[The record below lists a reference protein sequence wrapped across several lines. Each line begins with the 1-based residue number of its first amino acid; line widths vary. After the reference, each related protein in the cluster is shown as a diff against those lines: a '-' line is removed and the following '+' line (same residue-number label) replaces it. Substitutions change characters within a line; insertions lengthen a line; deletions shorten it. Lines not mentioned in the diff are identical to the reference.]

1 MKIVI
6 KPEVMFK
13 KISPYRIEDNVFQLM
28 DKDWMLVTAG
38 KLGDVNTMTAS
49 WGHLGIMWNL
59 PVAICYIRPQRHT
72 FGFAN
77 RYDDY
82 TLSFF
87 PKGHREMLKFC
98 GTKSGRD
105 HDKIGETGL
114 VPLETEAGNIYFE
127 QARLVLEC
135 RKIYQDDMREE
146 NFVRPEIAEKNY
158 AKKDFH
164 RFYFGEIINAWV
176 RE

>member
-1 MKIVI
+1 
-6 KPEVMFK
+6 MFK
-13 KISPYRIEDNVFQLM
+13 KISPYDLDENVFNLL
-28 DKDWMLVTAG
+28 DKEWMLITAG
-38 KLGDVNTMTAS
+38 KGSDVNTMTAS

-77 RYDDY
+77 RHDDY

-87 PKGHREMLKFC
+87 GAGHRDILKFC
-98 GTKSGRD
+98 GSKSGRD
-105 HDKIGETGL
+105 HDKIRETGL
-114 VPLETEAGNIYFE
+114 VPLETESGNIYFK

-135 RKIYQDDMREE
+135 KKIYQDDFRAE

-158 AKKDFH
+158 PNNDFH
-164 RFYFGEIINAWV
+164 RFYFGEIIQALV
-176 RE
+176 KK

>member
-1 MKIVI
+1 
-6 KPEVMFK
+6 MFK
-13 KISPYRIEDNVFQLM
+13 KISPFDIDDNVFKMM

-38 KLGDVNTMTAS
+38 TRDHVNTMTAS

-77 RYDDY
+77 DNDCY

-87 PKGHREMLKFC
+87 EEKDREILQFC

-105 HDKIGETGL
+105 HDKIRETGL
-114 VPLETEAGNIYFE
+114 IPLETDSGNIYFE

-135 RKIYQDDMREE
+135 RKIYQDDMKAEH
-146 NFVRPEIAEKNY
+146 FVRPEIARKNY
-158 AKKDFH
+158 PKNDFH
-164 RFYFGEIINAWV
+164 RFYFGEIINV
-176 RE
+176 LTR

>member
-1 MKIVI
+1 
-6 KPEVMFK
+6 MFR
-13 KISPYRIEDNVFQLM
+13 KISPFEIDDNVFKLM

-38 KLGDVNTMTAS
+38 TRDHVNTMTAS

-77 RYDDY
+77 THDCY

-87 PKGHREMLKFC
+87 EEKDRKILQFC

-105 HDKIGETGL
+105 YDKIKETGL
-114 VPLETEAGNIYFE
+114 IPLETDSGNIYYE

-135 RKIYQDDMREE
+135 RKIYQDDMKAE
-146 NFVRPEIAEKNY
+146 NFVRPEIARKNY
-158 AKKDFH
+158 PKNDFH
-164 RFYFGEIINAWV
+164 RFYFGEIIDVLV
-176 RE
+176 R

>member
-1 MKIVI
+1 
-6 KPEVMFK
+6 MFK
-13 KISPYRIEDNVFQLM
+13 KISPFDLDENVFKLL

-38 KLGDVNTMTAS
+38 KRDDVNTMTAS

-72 FGFAN
+72 FGIAN

-87 PKGHREMLKFC
+87 KEKDREILKFC
-98 GTKSGRD
+98 GSKSGRD
-105 HDKIGETGL
+105 HDKIAETGL
-114 VPLETEAGNIYFE
+114 VPLETELGNVYFE

-135 RKIYQDDMREE
+135 KKIYQDDMRVE

-158 AKKDFH
+158 PTNDFH
-164 RFYFGEIINAWV
+164 RFYFGEIIQV
-176 RE
+176 LLKE

>member
-1 MKIVI
+1 
-6 KPEVMFK
+6 MFE
-13 KISPYRIEDNVFQLM
+13 KISPYELDENVFKLL
-28 DKDWMLVTAG
+28 DKEWMLVTSG
-38 KLGDVNTMTAS
+38 KGDDVNTMTAS

-72 FGFAN
+72 FGFVN

-87 PKGHREMLKFC
+87 GTEHRDILKFC
-98 GTKSGRD
+98 GSKSGRD
-105 HDKIGETGL
+105 HDKIRETGL
-114 VPLETEAGNIYFE
+114 VPLKTESGNIYYE

-135 RKIYQDDMREE
+135 KKIYQDDMRAE

-158 AKKDFH
+158 PGNDFH
-164 RFYFGEIINAWV
+164 RFYFGEIIQALV
-176 RE
+176 KK

>member
-1 MKIVI
+1 
-6 KPEVMFK
+6 MFK
-13 KISPYRIEDNVFQLM
+13 KISPFDIDDNVFKMM

-38 KLGDVNTMTAS
+38 TRDHVNTMTAS

-77 RYDDY
+77 DDDCY

-87 PKGHREMLKFC
+87 EEKDREILQFC

-105 HDKIGETGL
+105 HDKIRETGL
-114 VPLETEAGNIYFE
+114 IPLETDSGNIYFE

-135 RKIYQDDMREE
+135 RKIYQDDMKAEH
-146 NFVRPEIAEKNY
+146 FVRPEIARKNY
-158 AKKDFH
+158 PKNDFH
-164 RFYFGEIINAWV
+164 RFYFGEIINV
-176 RE
+176 LTR

>member
-1 MKIVI
+1 
-6 KPEVMFK
+6 MFK
-13 KISPYRIEDNVFQLM
+13 KISPYDLDENVFKLL
-28 DKDWMLVTAG
+28 DKEWMLVTAG
-38 KLGDVNTMTAS
+38 KGSDVNTMTAS

-77 RYDDY
+77 RYDEY

-87 PKGHREMLKFC
+87 GAKHRDILKFC
-98 GTKSGRD
+98 GSKSGRD
-105 HDKIGETGL
+105 HDKIAETGL
-114 VPLETEAGNIYFE
+114 VTQETEAGNVYFE

-135 RKIYQDDMREE
+135 KKIYQDDMRPE

-158 AKKDFH
+158 PNNDFH
-164 RFYFGEIINAWV
+164 RFYFGEIIQV
-176 RE
+176 LVKQ